1 MASKKYMDKTCAYC
15 AEPGS
20 SATGD
25 HVIARGFFLPEDRS
39 KLPQVPACL
48 RCNGEKSVLEH
59 YALSVLP
66 LGSRHQDAR
75 RYAERNI
82 ARRFDKNRALLNRLS
97 IQRSGQWERHP
108 GGFLVP
114 TMSLK
119 IDPKKISRLIGLIV
133 RGLYTFHWKDALDLE
148 WHADPTLFH
157 PEYER
162 RVIAPLLPYIGRPA
176 GIAEGN
182 LGRGTFVYRGMRSSR
197 IPQISL
203 WQLTMFGGLQF
214 ASETQFP
221 NERFVKFS
229 VITRQ
234 TEAAAAATRALVAQQ
249 RGSAA

>member
-1 MASKKYMDKTCAYC
+1 MASKKYIGKTCTYC
-15 AEPGS
+15 GSPGI
-20 SATGD
+20 SATRD
-25 HVIARGFFLPEDRS
+25 HVIAREFFLPEHRS
-39 KLPQVPACL
+39 NLPQVPACL
-48 RCNGEKSVLEH
+48 PCNGEKSALEH

-66 LGSRHQDAR
+66 LASRHQDAR

-97 IQRSGQWERHP
+97 IERSGQWERHS

-119 IDPKKISRLIGLIV
+119 IDPEKITKLIGLIV
-133 RGLYTFHWKDALDLE
+133 RGLFTFHWKDALDLD
-148 WHADPTLFH
+148 WYADATLFH
-157 PEYER
+157 LEHER
-162 RVIAPLLPYIGRPA
+162 RAIAPLLPYIEPFA
-176 GIAEGN
+176 GIAEGD

-214 ASETQFP
+214 ASEKQFP